1 MKREQEFVKSSL
13 VLSIGTILPKFASL
27 ITLPIVTGYLTKV
40 EYGIYDLITILVSL
54 VLPIATLQMQSA
66 AFRFL
71 IANRNKRVQQKKI
84 ITNIII

>member
-84 ITNIII
+84 ITNNN

>member
-71 IANRNKRVQQKKI
+71 IANRNKRVQQ
-84 ITNIII
+84 